1 MLEAQT
7 AEPLSDGTSNN
18 LQFAS
23 ATYPRY
29 PEPNLVRTNF
39 MSLQISYAALLS
51 RTVLYLAKSFL
62 PYSMTTCCHL
72 SYVLIDHVNGTRFVH
87 ALHQALHCTVL
98 KSIIPTFVGA
108 SVLCTIIAQRFR
120 AIYPAS

>member
-7 AEPLSDGTSNN
+7 EPLSDGTSNN

-29 PEPNLVRTNF
+29 PEPNLVKTNF
-39 MSLQISYAALLS
+39 MSLQISYAVLLL

-62 PYSMTTCCHL
+62 PYGMTTCCHL
-72 SYVLIDHVNGTRFVH
+72 SYVLIDHVNGTRFIH
-87 ALHQALHCTVL
+87 ALLQALHCTVTAGR
-98 KSIIPTFVGA
+98 S
-108 SVLCTIIAQRFR
+108 
-120 AIYPAS
+120 